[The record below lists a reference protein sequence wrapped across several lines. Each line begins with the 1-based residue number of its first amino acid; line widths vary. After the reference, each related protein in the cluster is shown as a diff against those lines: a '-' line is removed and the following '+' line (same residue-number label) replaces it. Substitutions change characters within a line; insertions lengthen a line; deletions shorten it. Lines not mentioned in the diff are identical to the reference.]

1 MLRFVGP
8 FDPTNNPVHRFY
20 HMQRQYGV
28 GADGVPMGK
37 WVAEG
42 TSGGT
47 TMGFYE
53 RAAIP
58 VQWRLAEEFVLLDH
72 YFQGIHGGSF
82 ANHLYLISATL
93 ATFSP
98 TPPAGKGHFPPAPA
112 LLEVPAGGPSGP
124 SGTKPLTPP
133 PLHPLPPT

>member
-47 TMGFYE
+47 TMGYYE

-58 VQWRLAEEFVLLDH
+58 VQWRLSEEFGLLDH
-72 YFQGIHGGSF
+72 YFQGIFGGCF
-82 ANHLYLISATL
+82 VDTL
-93 ATFSP
+93 LPTHASP
-98 TPPAGKGHFPPAPA
+98 PSPP
-112 LLEVPAGGPSGP
+112 
-124 SGTKPLTPP
+124 TRP
-133 PLHPLPPT
+133 PLGSG